1 MSDLRNSPRHFTN
14 TLSISFMRL
23 VDFKKLPSNSVEL
36 KGQEPPEWGIDW
48 WGEASGA
55 RHRGA
60 ESQEKAKSLGIQV
73 SEDRVSWPLIPRRIV
88 L

>member
-1 MSDLRNSPRHFTN
+1 MGH
-14 TLSISFMRL
+14 RL
-23 VDFKKLPSNSVEL
+23 V
-36 KGQEPPEWGIDW
+36 G
-48 WGEASGA
+48 GEASGA